1 MPQGWINTAFARGSP
16 ELLQKTN
23 NKCSPAG
30 SCCRP
35 WLSTGSDFA
44 SSDSNLTPTPGRAPL
59 GKACRSDRLSSKGEV
74 PLVTQWAEARH
85 AKNPTIHK
93 KLRQRIENYLKMTI
107 MPRLR
112 NSVIDK
118 ELPSLGGTGGVE
130 GGSQLEV

>member
-1 MPQGWINTAFARGSP
+1 MQPSGVV
-16 ELLQKTN
+16 LQTLALN
-23 NKCSPAG
+23 WERFCILRLQPYPHP
-30 SCCRP
+30 RP
-35 WLSTGSDFA
+35 GT
-44 SSDSNLTPTPGRAPL
+44 L

-118 ELPSLGGTGGVE
+118 ELCIVFAGR
-130 GGSQLEV
+130 